1 MQKRLLALGTTFG
14 MAFLLA
20 YAHAAEVTT
29 TINPVTGLKSW
40 KQSDQTISIEFI
52 QLSPEAAEATYSSRD
67 LSHLIY
73 ESMRGYCV
81 FGSVVRNESNAALSY
96 RVVDWRVV
104 ASDGKK
110 QRLRTKS
117 QWVAGWKKQGVNFGW
132 SILPDEITLEVGDWS
147 LGYTP
152 IKLTPGERFDLIY
165 AWRQHGKLFTSTL
178 QNMSCPAT
186 AAVP

>member
-1 MQKRLLALGTTFG
+1 MRKWLWAPQMAFGFALALGC
-14 MAFLLA
+14 AN
-20 YAHAAEVTT
+20 AAEVVTT
-29 TINPVTGLKSW
+29 TNPVTGMKSW
-40 KQSDQTISIEFI
+40 KQSDRGISIEFM
-52 QLSPEAAEATYSSRD
+52 QLGADAAEATYSSRD
-67 LSHLIY
+67 LPKDIY

-81 FGSVVRNESNAALSY
+81 FGNVVRNETDAPLTY

-117 QWVAGWKKQGVNFGW
+117 QWLEIWKKKGVNFGW
-132 SILPDEITLEVGDWS
+132 SILPDKITLEVGDWS

-152 IKLTPGERFDLIY
+152 IKLSPGESFNLIY
-165 AWRQHGKLFTSTL
+165 VWSQHGKSFTSTL

-186 AAVP
+186 PG

>member
-1 MQKRLLALGTTFG
+1 MQKWLQLVG
-14 MAFLLA
+14 MAFGLSLGLA
-20 YAHAAEVTT
+20 CAHAANVITT
-29 TINPVTGLKSW
+29 TNPVNGLKSW
-40 KQSDQTISIEFI
+40 KQSDRGISLEFI

-67 LSHLIY
+67 LSRLIY

-81 FGSVVRNESNAALSY
+81 FGSVVRNETEAALTY

-110 QRLRTKS
+110 RRLRTKS
-117 QWVAGWKKQGVNFGW
+117 QWVADWKKKGVNFGW

-152 IKLTPGERFDLIY
+152 IKLTPGETFNLIY
-165 AWRQHGKLFTSTL
+165 VWRQHGKIFTGTL
-178 QNMSCPAT
+178 QNMSCPAKSG
-186 AAVP
+186 